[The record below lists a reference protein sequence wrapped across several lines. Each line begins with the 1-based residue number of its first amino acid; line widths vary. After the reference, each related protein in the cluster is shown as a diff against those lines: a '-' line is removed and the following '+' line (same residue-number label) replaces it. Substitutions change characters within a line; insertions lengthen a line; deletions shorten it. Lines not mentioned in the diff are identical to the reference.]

1 MISYDL
7 RGQRVLITGAAS
19 GIGLA
24 AATRMCSFGAKVAV
38 NYLPNDERGISA
50 IERLK
55 SQGYQAVNAPGDVSD
70 LESSTEMVNR
80 AVAELGGLD
89 VLVNNAGVPGV
100 REAVPL
106 SNLDAIGEDLWR
118 LLIETNL
125 LSVFRC
131 SKLAAPHLKASKG
144 GIVNVSS
151 ISGLG
156 SSASS
161 IAYAAA
167 KAGVVNLTKNLA
179 KALAPEVRV
188 NSVAPGQVESAWPVK
203 NSEDRRADL
212 LQRTPLKRFCTAD
225 DIADVILFLSF
236 GSPIM
241 TGSIVVADAG
251 LSL

>member
-7 RGQRVLITGAAS
+7 KGQRVLITGAAS

-24 AATRMCSFGAKVAV
+24 AATRMCGFGAKVAI

-50 IERLK
+50 VERLK
-55 SQGYQAVNAPGDVSD
+55 SQGCKVVGAPGDVSN
-70 LESSTEMVNR
+70 LESSTQMVNQ
-80 AVAELGGLD
+80 AVAALGGLD

-100 REAVPL
+100 REPVPL
-106 SNLDAIGEDLWR
+106 PDLDAIGEDLWR

-188 NSVAPGQVESAWPVK
+188 NSVAPGQVESAWPVT
-203 NSEDRRADL
+203 NSEARRADL
-212 LQRTPLKRFCTAD
+212 LRKTPLKRFCTAD

>member
-7 RGQRVLITGAAS
+7 KGQRVLVTGAAS

-24 AATRMCSFGAKVAV
+24 TATRMCGFGATVAV
-38 NYLPNDERGISA
+38 NYLPGDDRGVA
-50 IERLK
+50 AVRQMK
-55 SQGYQAVNAPGDVSD
+55 GQGFKAVEAPGDVSS
-70 LESSTEMVNR
+70 LESTSEMIER
-80 AVAELGGLD
+80 ITADLGGLD

-100 REAVPL
+100 REPVPL
-106 SNLDAIGEDLWR
+106 SDLDAISEDLWR
-118 LLIETNL
+118 LLFETNL
-125 LSVFRC
+125 MSVFRC
-131 SKLAAPHLKASKG
+131 SKLAAPHLKASTG
-144 GIVNVSS
+144 AVVNVSS

-167 KAGVVNLTKNLA
+167 KAGVVNLTRNLA
-179 KALAPEVRV
+179 KALAPDVRV
-188 NSVAPGQVESAWPVK
+188 NSVAPGQVDSAWPVT
-203 NSEDRRADL
+203 NPESRRAEL
-212 LQRTPLKRFCTAD
+212 LGRTPLKRFCTSE

-241 TGSIVVADAG
+241 TGSVVVADAG